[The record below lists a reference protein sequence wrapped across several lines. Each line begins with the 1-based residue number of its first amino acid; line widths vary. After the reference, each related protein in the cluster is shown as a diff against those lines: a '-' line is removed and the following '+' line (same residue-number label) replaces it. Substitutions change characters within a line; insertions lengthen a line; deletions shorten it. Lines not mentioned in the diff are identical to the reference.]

1 MLRRNAHTEPRVLT
15 GAHIVDWSA
24 LLVQG
29 GLRPF
34 VISVVTAL
42 YHEGNKTGIDRL
54 LQCMFGAFYTS
65 DIDSVEATA
74 GAKSVYFGA
83 IVQFQV
89 IGHAANVAASL
100 RNWVTFMSRGPDGDE
115 MAPILGL
122 LSLFKRVSGTPAKSQ
137 GTTAYACCRPR
148 HECGV

>member
-1 MLRRNAHTEPRVLT
+1 MNASTTLYSEIGEQLDQDMLDRAERGREFPPESHAVLLASEEMLKRNAHTEPRVLT
-15 GAHIVDWSA
+15 GANVVDWSA

-34 VISVVTAL
+34 VTSVVAAL

-65 DIDSVEATA
+65 DIDNVEATA

-83 IVQFQV
+83 IVQYV
-89 IGHAANVAASL
+89 PSD
-100 RNWVTFMSRGPDGDE
+100 GP
-115 MAPILGL
+115 
-122 LSLFKRVSGTPAKSQ
+122 R
-137 GTTAYACCRPR
+137 R
-148 HECGV
+148 